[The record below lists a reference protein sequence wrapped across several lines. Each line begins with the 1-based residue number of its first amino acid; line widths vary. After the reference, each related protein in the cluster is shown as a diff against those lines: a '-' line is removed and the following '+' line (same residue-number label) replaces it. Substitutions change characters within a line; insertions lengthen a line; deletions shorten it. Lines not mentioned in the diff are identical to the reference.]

1 MSTSRSRKSPLYRT
15 RRRWKA
21 EDAEQA
27 LADLKK
33 SGLSA
38 SAFAEREGLSAA
50 RLLRWRRRLEEGIP
64 APAVFEEFRPRPIPP
79 SLIEAAKAV
88 DLSTY
93 GLVLPSGEVCRL
105 PQGFT
110 VEMLA
115 RLLYLVSKG
124 YGW

>member
-1 MSTSRSRKSPLYRT
+1 MSTSRSRKLSSYRT

-21 EDAEQA
+21 EDAQEA

-38 SAFAEREGLSAA
+38 AAFAEREGLSAA
-50 RLLRWRRRLEEGIP
+50 RLLRWRRRLDEGTP
-64 APAVFEEFRPRPIPP
+64 APADFEEFRPRPIPP

-88 DLSTY
+88 DLSKY

-105 PQGFT
+105 PEGFT

-115 RLLYLVSKG
+115 RLLYLLSKG